1 MAQAEMQLPHKL
13 TLNDRKNLKIS
24 GVTAVEG
31 FDAETVL
38 LHTTLGSLTIRGQEL
53 SLENLSLEGGDVAVT
68 GKIYALFYGDNKE
81 KGGFLRRLLG

>member
-13 TLNDRKNLKIS
+13 TLNDRKSLKIS

-38 LHTTLGSLTIRGQEL
+38 LQNKAIAATEINSTIFFIVIFCNFIYIASSGTIYRG
-53 SLENLSLEGGDVAVT
+53 
-68 GKIYALFYGDNKE
+68 Y
-81 KGGFLRRLLG
+81 